1 MSWIVLL
8 SEISFPW
15 PAPLVRYHFPHDD
28 NSHSNNL
35 SVGLALAP
43 WDVLRSGKFRTD
55 AEEEERRKTGE
66 KGRSLTGTWE
76 RSPDEVK
83 VSRAL
88 EKVAGEVG
96 TKNIRAGKWKPL
108 NFRHSNTFLVALAY
122 VMQKTPFVFPIIGGR
137 KVEHFLSNLEALD
150 ISLSTEQIAFLEGIL
165 PFDVGFPNDFVVS
178 LTLFTQTLGSQPL

>member
-1 MSWIVLL
+1 MSWIALL

-15 PAPLVRYHFPHDD
+15 RAPLVRYHFPEDD
-28 NSHSNNL
+28 NPNFNNL
-35 SVGLALAP
+35 FVGLALAP

-66 KGRSLTGTWE
+66 KGRSLTTWE

-96 TKNIRAGKWKPL
+96 TKNIRAGKWKRQ
-108 NFRHSNTFLVALAY
+108 NFR
-122 VMQKTPFVFPIIGGR
+122 
-137 KVEHFLSNLEALD
+137 D
-150 ISLSTEQIAFLEGIL
+150 SLT
-165 PFDVGFPNDFVVS
+165 FPN
-178 LTLFTQTLGSQPL
+178 